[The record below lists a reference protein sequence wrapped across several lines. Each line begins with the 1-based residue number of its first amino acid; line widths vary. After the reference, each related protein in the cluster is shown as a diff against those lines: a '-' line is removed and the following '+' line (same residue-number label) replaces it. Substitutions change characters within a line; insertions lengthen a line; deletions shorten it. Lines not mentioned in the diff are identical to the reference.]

1 MSVETGRA
9 WGSGRHA
16 KPSGWREVPRT
27 WAAAH
32 TSAHS
37 VVLPRGSPTLP
48 RTGKQQLL
56 TFSSSNGKEALKLI
70 LMPMGSSLLV
80 LGTFLL
86 HPLPVPS
93 RGLPSPEQRS
103 VMKQGMAVT
112 LDRSLSPEMP
122 SFLIFKIELVTY
134 I

>member
-1 MSVETGRA
+1 MSVVTGRA
-9 WGSGRHA
+9 WGSGQHT

-32 TSAHS
+32 TSARS
-37 VVLPRGSPTLP
+37 VVLPRGSSTLP
-48 RTGKQQLL
+48 RRKQQLL

-80 LGTFLL
+80 LGALLL

-103 VMKQGMAVT
+103 VMKQGTAVT